1 MLGLKEIVI
10 ITVVERCGST
20 VLNAFQSRHLEV
32 NKNYIRPRAKRAKSL
47 AYSEVFPPPP
57 PAKLSFRRGHTVW
70 PC

>member
-47 AYSEVFPPPP
+47 A
-57 PAKLSFRRGHTVW
+57 
-70 PC
+70 